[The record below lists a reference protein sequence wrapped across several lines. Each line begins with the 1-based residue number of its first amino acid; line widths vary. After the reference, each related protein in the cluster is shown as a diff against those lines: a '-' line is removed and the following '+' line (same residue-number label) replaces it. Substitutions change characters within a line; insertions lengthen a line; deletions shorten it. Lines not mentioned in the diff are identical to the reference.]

1 MENLNYYPLR
11 VGKYSSVIVSDT
23 FPNER
28 AIRYKKS
35 EMDSEWEHYGGFIIA
50 ESVPPEMAQKLVD
63 AYNEKYAPKDFLG
76 HPSPDDQ
83 IGRKT
88 ICTQPDCDCVEQ
100 AEKKAGG
107 PVKRYECLARPGF
120 EYIHS
125 FTEGMEMDSISND
138 KSVFEPNKP
147 TIDYISQSERD
158 ELVKEVY
165 HKMSGKVP
173 GCIYIAHAIIF
184 AIESIDHLK
193 RKHGR

>member
-1 MENLNYYPLR
+1 MENSKYYPLR
-11 VGKYSSVIVSDT
+11 VGKFPSCIVSDMPVT
-23 FPNER
+23 HRN
-28 AIRYKKS
+28 KKD
-35 EMDSEWEHYGGFIIA
+35 MDNEWEHYGGFVIA
-50 ESVPPEMAQKLVD
+50 ESLPSDIANEFVELFNKKYGCPARLEQK
-63 AYNEKYAPKDFLG
+63 A
-76 HPSPDDQ
+76 
-83 IGRKT
+83 
-88 ICTQPDCDCVEQ
+88 CTGGQMCCQGKISHHEWVEQ
-100 AEKKAGG
+100 ENAINRQNSA
-107 PVKRYECLARPGF
+107 
-120 EYIHS
+120 HS